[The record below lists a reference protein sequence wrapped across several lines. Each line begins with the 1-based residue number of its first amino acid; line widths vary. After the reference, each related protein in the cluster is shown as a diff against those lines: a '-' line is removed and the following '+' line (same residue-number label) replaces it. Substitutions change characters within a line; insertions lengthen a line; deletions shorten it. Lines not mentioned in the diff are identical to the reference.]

1 LNTEPRSKPH
11 GLATAEPGWAKEYEA
26 LLEAYSQ
33 AGGAPAALRAP
44 KAATLVV
51 SANRV
56 LAVNE
61 VPGVHFEA
69 ETLPDGVR
77 AHIAVDPDAKIEQP
91 VHLCFGM
98 LPAEGV
104 QRIEADYE
112 IGAGAQVEFIAHCT
126 FPNALQLKHIM
137 DARIHVGPGAT
148 MQYRESHYHGPHGGI
163 EVLPKARVE
172 VDAGGRFL
180 TSFTLVQGRVGR
192 LEFDYDVVVGEHGVA
207 ELSTKAYGQADDTL
221 HVNETLHLNGE
232 GARGL
237 TKTRIAVR
245 DAATSEVN
253 TTAEGNAP
261 GARGHMDCTEIVRG
275 DAIARNT
282 PIVVVRND
290 RAQVTHEASIG
301 AVNHKELETLMAH
314 GLDEEAAVDVIIR
327 GMLQGVNDERTDGTG
342 RA

>member
-1 LNTEPRSKPH
+1 MEPRGRPH
-11 GLATAEPGWAKEYEA
+11 GLAAAGPGWAKEYEA
-26 LLEAYSQ
+26 LLEAYRQ
-33 AGGAPAALRAP
+33 AGGDPAVLRAP

-56 LAVNE
+56 LAANE
-61 VPGVHFEA
+61 APGVHFEA
-69 ETLPDGVR
+69 EALPDGVR
-77 AHIAVDPDAKIEQP
+77 ARIMVEPEARIAQP

-104 QRIEADYE
+104 QRIEAHYE

-126 FPNALQLKHIM
+126 FPNAVRLKHVM
-137 DARIHVGPGAT
+137 DAHIHVGTGAT

-163 EVLPKARVE
+163 EVLPKAQVT

-180 TSFTLVQGRVGR
+180 TSFILVQGRVGR
-192 LEFDYDVVVGEHGVA
+192 LEFDYDVAVGEHGVA
-207 ELSTKAYGQADDTL
+207 ELSTKAYGQADDYL

-245 DAATSEVN
+245 DQATSEVY

-261 GARGHMDCTEIVRG
+261 GARGHMDCTEIVR
-275 DAIARNT
+275 DAAIARNM
-282 PIVVVRND
+282 PVVVVRND

-301 AVNHKELETLMAH
+301 SVNHKELETLMAH

-327 GMLQGVNDERTDGTG
+327 GMLQGVSDERAD
-342 RA
+342 

>member
-1 LNTEPRSKPH
+1 MKSHRVIVP
-11 GLATAEPGWAKEYEA
+11 APGWAKEYEA

-33 AGGAPAALRAP
+33 AGGDPSVLRAP

-56 LAVNE
+56 LAANE
-61 VPGVHFEA
+61 VPGVQFEA
-69 ETLPDGVR
+69 EALPDGVR
-77 AHIAVDPDAKIEQP
+77 ARIVVEAGARIERP

-98 LPAEGV
+98 LPTEGV

-112 IGAGAQVEFIAHCT
+112 IGAGARVEFIAHCT
-126 FPNALQLKHIM
+126 FPNALRLKHIM
-137 DARIHVGPGAT
+137 DARIHVGPGAV

-172 VDAGGRFL
+172 VGADGRFF
-180 TSFTLVQGRVGR
+180 TSFNLTQGRVGR
-192 LEFDYDVVVGEHGVA
+192 LDFDYDVTIDARGVA
-207 ELSTKAYGQADDTL
+207 ELSTKAYGQADDHL
-221 HVNETLHLNGE
+221 RVNEMLRLNGE

-237 TKTRIAVR
+237 TRTRVAVR
-245 DAATSEVN
+245 DVAVSEVY

-261 GARGHMDCTEIVRG
+261 DARGHMDCTEIVRG

-282 PIVVVRND
+282 PVVLVRND

-301 AVNHKELETLMAH
+301 AVNHKELETLMAR
-314 GLDEEAAVDVIIR
+314 GLDEDAAVDVIIR
-327 GMLQGVNDERTDGTG
+327 GMLQEG
-342 RA
+342 

>member
-1 LNTEPRSKPH
+1 MKQGRKPH
-11 GLATAEPGWAKEYEA
+11 GLARAEPGWAKEYEA
-26 LLEAYSQ
+26 LLEAYRQ
-33 AGGAPAALRAP
+33 AGGDPAVLRAP

-56 LAVNE
+56 LAANE
-61 VPGVHFEA
+61 VPGVNFDA

-77 AHIAVDPDAKIEQP
+77 ARIAVEPGARIERP

-112 IGAGAQVEFIAHCT
+112 IGAGASVEFLAHCT
-126 FPNALQLKHIM
+126 FPNATRLKHVM

-163 EVLPKARVE
+163 EVLPRAQVT
-172 VDAGGRFL
+172 VDAGGRFF
-180 TSFTLVQGRVGR
+180 TSFNLVQGRVGR
-192 LEFDYDVVVGEHGVA
+192 LNLDYDVAVGEHGVA
-207 ELSTKAYGQADDTL
+207 ELSTKAYGQADDHL
-221 HVNETLHLNGE
+221 RVNETLRLNGE

-237 TKTRIAVR
+237 TKTRVAVR
-245 DAATSEVN
+245 DEATSEVY

-261 GARGHMDCTEIVRG
+261 DVRGHMDCTEIVRSN
-275 DAIARNT
+275 AIARNT
-282 PIVVVRND
+282 PIVLVRND

-301 AVNHKELETLMAH
+301 AVNRKELETLMAR
-314 GLDEEAAVDVIIR
+314 GLDEDTAVDVIIR
-327 GMLQGVNDERTDGTG
+327 GMLQEG
-342 RA
+342 

>member
-1 LNTEPRSKPH
+1 MDTDMRSHRVVAP
-11 GLATAEPGWAKEYEA
+11 APGWAKEYEA

-33 AGGAPAALRAP
+33 AGGDPAVLAAP
-44 KAATLVV
+44 KAAALVV
-51 SANRV
+51 SANRA

-69 ETLPDGVR
+69 ETLPDGVQAR
-77 AHIAVDPDAKIEQP
+77 IVVAPDARIERP

-104 QRIEADYE
+104 QRIVADYE

-126 FPNALQLKHIM
+126 FPNALRLKHIM

-148 MQYRESHYHGPHGGI
+148 MRYRESHYHGPHGGI

-172 VDAGGRFL
+172 VEAGGRFF
-180 TSFTLVQGRVGR
+180 TSFNLTQGRVGR
-192 LEFDYDVVVGEHGVA
+192 LDFDYDVTVGEHAVA
-207 ELSTKAYGQADDTL
+207 ELSTKAYGQADDHL
-221 HVNETLHLNGE
+221 RVNETLHLDGE

-245 DAATSEVN
+245 DTAVSEVY

-261 GARGHMDCTEIVRG
+261 DARGHMDCTEIVRG

-282 PIVVVRND
+282 PIVLVRND

-301 AVNHKELETLMAH
+301 AVNHKELETLMAR
-314 GLDEEAAVDVIIR
+314 GLDEDAAVDIIIR
-327 GMLQGVNDERTDGTG
+327 GMLVSDQ
-342 RA
+342 